1 MSRASLASE
10 PASTSP
16 STSFRSSST
25 LRNEH
30 HIERTPPPSQPYRAT
45 PPTQACATPAPESVY
60 GSDRGDVPAE
70 AKPIIRYA
78 KELLSRHTLLEEPWP
93 MPESLTVNVRRFWSE
108 ANVHFNT
115 NITLINSAKSEVR
128 ADQAS

>member
-1 MSRASLASE
+1 MSRASLASK

-16 STSFRSSST
+16 RTSFRSSST

-108 ANVHFNT
+108 ANVHLNT